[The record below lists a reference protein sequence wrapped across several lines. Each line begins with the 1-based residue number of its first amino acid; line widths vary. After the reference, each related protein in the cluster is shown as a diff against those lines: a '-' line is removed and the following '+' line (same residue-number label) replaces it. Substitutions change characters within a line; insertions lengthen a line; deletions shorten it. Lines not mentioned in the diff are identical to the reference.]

1 MVNQSKNQ
9 RYFQHI
15 KRYMLRISI
24 NSGHFKFWN
33 QQVKTEFPIPG
44 LTGGK
49 YFIKTIFDITIEIG
63 IFERSNVPN
72 FHKFRVLLMLGPIW
86 AKQAVNI

>member
-1 MVNQSKNQ
+1 
-9 RYFQHI
+9 
-15 KRYMLRISI
+15 MLRISI

-33 QQVKTEFPIPG
+33 QQVKFEFPIPG

-72 FHKFRVLLMLGPIW
+72 FNKFWVLLMLGPIW